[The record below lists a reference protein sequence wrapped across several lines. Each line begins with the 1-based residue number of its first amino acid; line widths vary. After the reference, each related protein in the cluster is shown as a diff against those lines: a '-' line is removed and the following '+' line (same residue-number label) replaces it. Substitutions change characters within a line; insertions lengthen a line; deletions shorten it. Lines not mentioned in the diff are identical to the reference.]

1 MKLFL
6 ATFLIV
12 SKADTDCNQ
21 VQRQLYPDSGN
32 CAGPRKCSA
41 NYACSV
47 SSAVTLDDC
56 SQYTCVSEKGC
67 PEGFT
72 YTSFLPNINSN
83 PSEHGTTREAGYYC
97 APDNS
102 TELDQG
108 FHCHYDPENN
118 FKLTINVAVED
129 IDKNNTR
136 YDYREVS
143 LISAAKFAEQ
153 DPNLPYVNIFNSV
166 EDQCVG
172 VKENGLVVFRDIV
185 ESDKC
190 KFTAGNEIDDA
201 GVLWY
206 TTSFVVG
213 YDDLTDTDPWGNEAI
228 FRYGRNWNLVCRI
241 KASDT
246 LYVQPGAE
254 GDRDEITAIKDA
266 EVEFDMKIYT
276 DDTFKTEFDGPVDI
290 GVLSQED
297 QAVYVKASGAYESEE
312 YAFHFEKCEITQYI
326 EDTRN
331 TTDPEKKIKQYKT
344 PALMMSNGCL
354 VGYES
359 SFINNYFG

>member
-1 MKLFL
+1 MKIFL
-6 ATFLIV
+6 ATILIA
-12 SKADTDCNQ
+12 SKADTDCNR
-21 VQRQLYPDSGN
+21 VRRHLYPDSES
-32 CAGPRKCSA
+32 CTYPQDCSA
-41 NYACSV
+41 NFACSDI
-47 SSAVTLDDC
+47 TDDC
-56 SQYTCVSEKGC
+56 SQYKCVSREQGC

-72 YTSFLPNINSN
+72 YTSFLPKINSN
-83 PSEHGTTREAGYYC
+83 HSTSEAGYYC
-97 APDNS
+97 APDN
-102 TELDQG
+102 TPDQG

-129 IDKNNTR
+129 INKNNTR

-190 KFTAGNEIDDA
+190 KFTDGIEVDDA
-201 GVLWY
+201 DVLWY
-206 TTSFVVG
+206 TKSVVIG
-213 YDDLTDTDPWGNEAI
+213 YDDLTDTDSWGNKAI
-228 FRYGRNWNLVCRI
+228 FRYGRNWHLKCRM

-254 GDRDEITAIKDA
+254 GDRDEIEVVKDA
-266 EVEFDMKIYT
+266 EVDFDMKIYK
-276 DDTFKTEFDGPVDI
+276 DNTFKTEFDGPVDI
-290 GVLSQED
+290 GVLSNED
-297 QAVYVKASGAYESEE
+297 QAVYVKARGAYQSED
-312 YAFHFEKCEITQYI
+312 YAFHFEKCEITRHI

-331 TTDPEKKIKQYKT
+331 TTKTRELDPPK
-344 PALMMSNGCL
+344 LMMSKGCL
-354 VGYES
+354 VGYDNQ
-359 SFINNYFG
+359 FVDRYFG